1 VSISSL
7 TGKEFPNN
15 NKRITRQSPV
25 NHPRITRVFMQKS
38 QKKPYV
44 WLVLHGGMEV
54 RFTRGGIG
62 VFGRFFGVEK

>member
-1 VSISSL
+1 
-7 TGKEFPNN
+7 
-15 NKRITRQSPV
+15 
-25 NHPRITRVFMQKS
+25 MQKS